1 MFMGTGELERM
12 CEWMWTHNYDKHVIP
27 DFLIRYYST
36 IVRYDFLMISTIF
49 RIPAIWQKVQFAVG
63 ITELATVRERQLDSV
78 DDGDDELIALYVI
91 P

>member
-1 MFMGTGELERM
+1 
-12 CEWMWTHNYDKHVIP
+12 
-27 DFLIRYYST
+27 
-36 IVRYDFLMISTIF
+36 MISTIF